1 MSVIVDFGT
10 NARFP
15 SKVGGTGTTVKY
27 FPRLLGSSIGAV
39 PATPSATNPAG
50 MLLVPGDDK
59 LNALQFDV
67 LATGVQGNDSGD
79 PSQSV
84 NVSLFYV
91 TGTLTAPVYTQC
103 YDIDSTVPGNASGF
117 NSWAI
122 KAHLYGD
129 TLSGIVGGTGES
141 WINGIYDGPDTVDN
155 RLSSINFNSGNAA
168 FGSGSGSGIP
178 FGLVV
183 GVTFA
188 QSDATN
194 SASLYQF
201 QVVAQ

>member
-1 MSVIVDFGT
+1 MSVIADFGT
-10 NARFP
+10 NSRFP
-15 SKVGGTGTTVKY
+15 SKVGGTGVTVKY

-50 MLLVPGDDK
+50 MLALPGDDK
-59 LNALQFDV
+59 LNATQFDV

-79 PSQSV
+79 PSNTV
-84 NVSLFYV
+84 GIILYAV
-91 TGTLTAPVYTQC
+91 TGTLTAPIYTQL
-103 YDIDSTVPGNASGF
+103 YDVDTITPQNASGF

-122 KAHLYGD
+122 AVHLYGD
-129 TLSGIVGGTGES
+129 TLSGIVGGKGES
-141 WINGIYDGPDTVDN
+141 YYNGVLDGGTDSTDN
-155 RLSSINFNSGNAA
+155 VLAGIDFNKGNAA
-168 FGSGSGSGIP
+168 FGNAIP

-183 GVTFA
+183 GVKFTT
-188 QSDATN
+188 SDASN